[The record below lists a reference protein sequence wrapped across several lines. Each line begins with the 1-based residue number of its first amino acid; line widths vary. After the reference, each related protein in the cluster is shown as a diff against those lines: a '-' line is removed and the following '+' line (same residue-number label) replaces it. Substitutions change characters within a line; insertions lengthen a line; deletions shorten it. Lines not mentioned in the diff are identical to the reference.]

1 MTLHQQHNLP
11 PHLTAAGSHLTLD
24 GHDLVDMATEHGSP
38 LFVFSERRL
47 AANAMNMLAAA
58 RGGNKRARIFF
69 ASKACS
75 NLHVIKVLRE
85 QGLNIEVNSGGE
97 LWKALSAG
105 FKPDEIV
112 FNGVA
117 KSVGE
122 IEQAV
127 TRNIQA
133 INVDSAFELSRI
145 AEVAKRL
152 GLKARV
158 SLRVVPGIGGGATA
172 GIQTGSEKSKFGMGQ
187 AELRQAIDIARAAKD
202 AIDVAGMHLH
212 IGSQVLDLP
221 DFLES
226 VAFTAR
232 QATEIA
238 GALGKPLQHL
248 NLGGGYPINYV
259 HRHPGANA
267 GRDFDYTPYT
277 ATQSASAMLGE
288 VAAAASRALDPQA
301 EIFFEPGRA
310 MVADC
315 ALLLTRIENTKRRG
329 ETDWLFLDA
338 GYNLLI
344 DAAAVR
350 WYYHMLS
357 ASRANAAPDTAFR
370 VVGPLCDSADCYFDV
385 EGEYL
390 WKDLSAKLHGVSG
403 VTPEMLAAIKAKIV
417 RLPETRALPAGSGP
431 GDLIALLDTGAYT
444 LEEMFQYC
452 GRQRAK
458 AVMIGSDDRIVTLKD
473 RDRPEDLLDRAE
485 RQGIVT
491 EIAAT
496 A

>member
-1 MTLHQQHNLP
+1 MTLHGQHRLP
-11 PHLTAAGSHLTLD
+11 PHLTAAGPHLALD
-24 GHDLVDMATEHGSP
+24 GHDLVVLAAEHGSP

-47 AANAMNMLAAA
+47 TANARNMLAAA
-58 RGGNKRARIFF
+58 QAGHKRARIFF

-75 NLHVIKVLRE
+75 NLHVIKALRG

-105 FKPDEIV
+105 YRPDEII

-117 KSVGE
+117 KTVAE

-127 TRNIQA
+127 RHGIQA

-145 AEVAKRL
+145 AEVASAL
-152 GLKARV
+152 GKTARV

-172 GIQTGSEKSKFGMGQ
+172 GIQTGSENSKFGMGQ
-187 AELRQAIDIARAAKD
+187 VELRQALDIAKANAA

-212 IGSQVLDLP
+212 IGSQVLDVP

-226 VAFTAR
+226 VQFTAR
-232 QATEIA
+232 QAGEIA
-238 GALGKPLQHL
+238 AALGKPLRHL
-248 NLGGGYPINYV
+248 NLGGGYPTNYV

-277 ATQSASAMLGE
+277 AQKSADAMLGE
-288 VAAAASRALDPQA
+288 VAAAAGRTLAPDA
-301 EIFFEPGRA
+301 EIFFEPGRSL
-310 MVADC
+310 VADC
-315 ALLLTRIENTKRRG
+315 ALLLTRIENVKRRA

-338 GYNLLI
+338 GYNLLL

-350 WYYHMLS
+350 WYYHMIS
-357 ASRANAAPDTAFR
+357 ASRIDAAPDTSFR
-370 VVGPLCDSADCYFDV
+370 VVGPLCDSADCFFDV

-390 WKDLSAKLHGVSG
+390 WKDLSTTLAGLSG
-403 VTPEMLAAIKAKIV
+403 VTREVLAAIKAKIV
-417 RLPETRALPAGSGP
+417 RLPETRALPAASRP
-431 GDLIALLDTGAYT
+431 GDIVALLDTGAYT

-458 AVMIGSDDRIVTLKD
+458 AVMIGTDDRLVTLRE
-473 RDRPEDLLDRAE
+473 RDRPDDLVDSAE
-485 RQGIVT
+485 RRGIVR
-491 EIAAT
+491 EVALPA
-496 A
+496 

>member
-1 MTLHQQHNLP
+1 MSLHQQHRLP
-11 PHLTAAGSHLTLD
+11 PYLGAAGSHLTLD
-24 GHDLVDMATEHGSP
+24 GHDLVGLAAEHGSP

-47 AANAMNMLAAA
+47 AANARNMLAAA
-58 RGGNKRARIFF
+58 RAGHARARIFF

-75 NLHVIKVLRE
+75 NLHVIKVLRKE
-85 QGLNIEVNSGGE
+85 GLNIEVNSGGE

-105 FKPDEIV
+105 FRPDEIV

-117 KSVGE
+117 KTIAE
-122 IEQAV
+122 IEQAIGHG
-127 TRNIQA
+127 IQA

-145 AEVAKRL
+145 AEVARRL
-152 GLKARV
+152 GVSARV

-187 AELRQAIDIARAAKD
+187 VELQQALEIARANAD
-202 AIDVAGMHLH
+202 VLDVAGMHLH

-226 VAFTAR
+226 VEFTAR
-232 QATEIA
+232 QAGGIA
-238 GALGKPLQHL
+238 SVLGKPLRHL

-277 ATQSASAMLGE
+277 AEKSADAMLGA
-288 VAAAASRALDPQA
+288 VAAAAGRTLAPDA
-301 EIFFEPGRA
+301 EIFFEPGRS

-315 ALLLTRIENTKRRG
+315 ALLLTRIENVKRRG

-350 WYYHMLS
+350 WYYHMVS
-357 ASRANAAPDTAFR
+357 ASRIDAAPDASFR
-370 VVGPLCDSADCYFDV
+370 VVGPLCDSADCFFDV

-390 WKDLSAKLHGVSG
+390 WKDLSAKLGGVSG

-417 RLPETRALPAGSGP
+417 RLPETRSLPAASRP
-431 GDLIALLDTGAYT
+431 GDVVALLDTGAYT

-458 AVMIGSDDRIVTLKD
+458 AVMIGADDRLVTLRE
-473 RDRPEDLLDRAE
+473 RDRPEDLVDPAE
-485 RQGIVT
+485 RQGIV
-491 EIAAT
+491 APVAVP